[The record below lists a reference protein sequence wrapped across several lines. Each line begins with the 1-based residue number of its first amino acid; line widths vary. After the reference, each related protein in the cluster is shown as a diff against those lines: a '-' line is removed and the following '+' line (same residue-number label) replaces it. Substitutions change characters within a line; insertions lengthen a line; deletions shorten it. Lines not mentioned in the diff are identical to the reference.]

1 MLFVKNRFIN
11 KRKKNFFKVYI
22 FFLLI
27 FIIFFVYLYLNINK
41 FANSTSDLIQQYSN
55 KYNYNL
61 NKIEVIGLK
70 NLNKD
75 EILIFFNKFKNNSIF
90 LVPVKEISNEI
101 KKNKWIKE
109 VNIRND
115 YKNTLKINIKEE
127 IPIGIYE
134 NNNQKI
140 LFSENLVILEILG
153 KNHNYKNLISFY
165 GENSIINSKYL
176 ISNIDQDIKNMIQS
190 VIFIENRRWNIKLK
204 NKITLKLPDKN
215 LEEAIKNYRKIYLN
229 LSNKDLKDIEIIDLR
244 IPNQAIIKYK
254 NTVND

>member
-1 MLFVKNRFIN
+1 VKNRFIN
-11 KRKKNFFKVYI
+11 KRKKSFFKINI

-27 FIIFFVYLYLNINK
+27 FVIFFIYLYFNFNK
-41 FANSTSDLIQQYSN
+41 FNNITSELIQEYSN

-61 NKIEVIGLK
+61 KKIEVTGLI

-75 EILIFFNKFKNNSIF
+75 EILIFFNKFQNNSIF

-115 YKNTLKINIKEE
+115 YKNTLKVNIKEE

-140 LFSENLVILEILG
+140 LFSKNLAILEILG
-153 KNHNYKNLISFY
+153 KNHDYKNLINFY

-176 ISNIDQDIKNMIQS
+176 ISKIDMDIKQMIES
-190 VIFIENRRWNIKLK
+190 VIFIENRRWNIRLK
-204 NKITLKLPDKN
+204 NKITIKLPEEN
-215 LEEAIKNYRKIYLN
+215 LEEAIKNYKKIYSN

-244 IPNQAIIKYK
+244 IPNQAIIKYR
-254 NTVND
+254 NTEND

>member
-1 MLFVKNRFIN
+1 MFFVKNRFIN
-11 KRKKNFFKVYI
+11 RRKKSFFNFYI
-22 FFLLI
+22 FLLLI
-27 FIIFFVYLYLNINK
+27 LIFFFVYLYLNLNK
-41 FANSTSDLIQQYSN
+41 FTNLKSYLIQEYSN

-61 NKIEVIGLK
+61 TKIEVTGLT

-115 YKNTLKINIKEE
+115 YKNTLKVNIKEE

-134 NNNQKI
+134 NNNQEI
-140 LFSENLVILEILG
+140 LFSNSLSILEILG

-176 ISNIDQDIKNMIQS
+176 ISKIDQDIKKMIQS
-190 VIFIENRRWNIKLK
+190 AIFIENRRWNIRLK
-204 NKITLKLPDKN
+204 NKIILKLPEKN
-215 LEEAIKNYRKIYLN
+215 LEEAINNYKKIYSN
-229 LSNKDLKDIEIIDLR
+229 LSNKDLKDIKIIDLR
-244 IPNQAIIKYK
+244 IPNQAIIKYR
-254 NTVND
+254 NNVND

>member
-11 KRKKNFFKVYI
+11 KRKKSFFKVYI

-27 FIIFFVYLYLNINK
+27 FIILFVYLYLNINK
-41 FANSTSDLIQQYSN
+41 YANLTSDLIQEYSN

-61 NKIEVIGLK
+61 NKIEVIGLT

-75 EILIFFNKFKNNSIF
+75 EILIFINKFKNNSIF

-115 YKNTLKINIKEE
+115 YKNTLKVNIKEE
-127 IPIGIYE
+127 TPIGIYE

-140 LFSENLVILEILG
+140 LFSKNLVILEILG
-153 KNHNYKNLISFY
+153 KNHDYKNLISFY
-165 GENSIINSKYL
+165 GENSIINSKNL
-176 ISNIDQDIKNMIQS
+176 ISKIDQDFKQMIQS
-190 VIFIENRRWNIKLK
+190 LIFVENRRWNIRLK
-204 NKITLKLPDKN
+204 NKITLKLPEKN
-215 LEEAIKNYRKIYLN
+215 LEEAIKNYKKIYSN

-244 IPNQAIIKYK
+244 IPNQAIIKYR
-254 NTVND
+254 NTEND

>member
-22 FFLLI
+22 FCLLI
-27 FIIFFVYLYLNINK
+27 LIIFFIYLFLNINK
-41 FANSTSDLIQQYSN
+41 FANLTSDLIQEYSN

-61 NKIEVIGLK
+61 KKIEVTGLT

-75 EILIFFNKFKNNSIF
+75 EILIFFNKFKNSSIF

-115 YKNTLKINIKEE
+115 YKNTLKVNIKEE
-127 IPIGIYE
+127 TPIGIYE

-140 LFSENLVILEILG
+140 LFSKNLVILEILG
-153 KNHNYKNLISFY
+153 KNHDYKNLISFY

-176 ISNIDQDIKNMIQS
+176 ISKIDQDIKKMIQS
-190 VIFIENRRWNIKLK
+190 AIFIENRRWNIRLK
-204 NKITLKLPDKN
+204 NKITLKLPEKN
-215 LEEAIKNYRKIYLN
+215 LKEAINNYKKIYSN

-244 IPNQAIIKYK
+244 IPNQAIIKYR
-254 NTVND
+254 NTAND